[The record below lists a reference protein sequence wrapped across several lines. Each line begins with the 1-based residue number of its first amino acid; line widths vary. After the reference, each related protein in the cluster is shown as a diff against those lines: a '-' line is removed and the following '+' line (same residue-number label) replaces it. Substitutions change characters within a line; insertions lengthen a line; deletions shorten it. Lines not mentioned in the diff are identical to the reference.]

1 MEDSGSLWWNS
12 SIPEEGS
19 SAQRISAWEQK
30 WGKGIIR
37 WGFLFKHVN
46 SSVKQLEI
54 TSQVLIHQLRVLRKI
69 NTNPLPITLVLT
81 LLKSFFSS
89 PILMKS
95 KQSPCRL
102 SKSPHR
108 PQQHS
113 HTSSASP
120 KQLSGKELRN
130 YLTPS
135 TWPRIVLCADLA
147 STFPQHKGAGH
158 RAGGGQHY
166 FLRLFLGDRG

>member
-1 MEDSGSLWWNS
+1 MEDSGSLWQNS
-12 SIPEEGS
+12 SITEEGS
-19 SAQRISAWEQK
+19 SAQRISVWEQK
-30 WGKGIIR
+30 WGEVIIR
-37 WGFLFKHVN
+37 WGFLFKHGN
-46 SSVKQLEI
+46 SSVKQLKI

-69 NTNPLPITLVLT
+69 NTNALPVTLVLT
-81 LLKSFFSS
+81 LLKRFFFSF

-113 HTSSASP
+113 HTSSVSP

-135 TWPRIVLCADLA
+135 TRPRIVVCADLA

-158 RAGGGQHY
+158 RACGGQHY
-166 FLRLFLGDRG
+166 F

>member
-1 MEDSGSLWWNS
+1 MEDSGSLWQNS
-12 SIPEEGS
+12 SITEEGS
-19 SAQRISAWEQK
+19 SAQRISVWEQK
-30 WGKGIIR
+30 WGEGIIR
-37 WGFLFKHVN
+37 WGFLFKHGN
-46 SSVKQLEI
+46 SSVKQLKI

-69 NTNPLPITLVLT
+69 NTNALPVSLVLT
-81 LLKSFFSS
+81 LLKRFFFSL

-113 HTSSASP
+113 HTSSVSP

-135 TWPRIVLCADLA
+135 TWPRIILCADLA
-147 STFPQHKGAGH
+147 STFPQHKRAGH
-158 RAGGGQHY
+158 RACGGQHY
-166 FLRLFLGDRG
+166 F